1 MKSNI
6 HLIFWVAFIVIYLVA
21 FVIDMYVTNHHK
33 GETSVK
39 SALRWTGFWILL
51 AVAYGVAIY
60 FFYPAE
66 TVISGG
72 KEIVHSGFETFRT
85 FFTGYLTEYALS
97 VDNLFVFIIIFSL
110 MGVSSANQPRLLKLS
125 VLLTVVLR
133 IAFICA
139 GIGLIQKFNWI
150 MYVFG
155 AVLLYT
161 AIKIAFTNEEDQVN
175 PEKNLFYRI
184 AAKMFPI
191 DSDLDSPHFFTRLN
205 GKRHITMGFLVFLVI
220 GTTNVVFAFDSIPA
234 IFGIINGFSLTDQ
247 NFIAITSNVFAVMGL
262 VSLYFA
268 LNGIMGYFRFLKQGV
283 SFILFFIALKML
295 MGWYQPVK
303 DVFEEQSWISLAVI
317 FGALI
322 LSILLSIVIK
332 EKEDIDV
339 LKDVVDKEHLDLGIL
354 KEQFAK
360 EQYSIDE
367 LMKEIN
373 KKQIEIEQLKL
384 ELDQLKNKQ

>member
-1 MKSNI
+1 METNI
-6 HLIFWVAFIVIYLVA
+6 HLIFWASFVIIYLVA

-33 GETSVK
+33 GETTVK
-39 SALRWTGFWILL
+39 SALRWTGFWIFL

-60 FFYPAE
+60 YFYPAE
-66 TVISGG
+66 TVTTSEKVIT
-72 KEIVHSGFETFRT
+72 HSGFETFRT
-85 FFTGYLTEYALS
+85 FITGYLTEYALS

-110 MGVSSANQPRLLKLS
+110 MGVSNANQPRLLKLS

-155 AVLLYT
+155 AVLLCT
-161 AIKIAFTNEEDQVN
+161 AIKIAFTNEDDQVK

-191 DSDLDSPHFFTRLN
+191 DSDFDSPHFFTKLN

-295 MGWYQPVK
+295 FSWYAPVK
-303 DVFEEQSWISLAVI
+303 DLFETQSWISLAVI
-317 FGALI
+317 FGALT
-322 LSILLSIVIK
+322 LSILLSVMIK
-332 EKEDIDV
+332 EK
-339 LKDVVDKEHLDLGIL
+339 
-354 KEQFAK
+354 Q
-360 EQYSIDE
+360 QIDE
-367 LMKEIN
+367 LQSEISSEKKEIEEL
-373 KKQIEIEQLKL
+373 KEEI
-384 ELDQLKNKQ
+384 DQLKNKK